1 MLGAGD
7 TKSTCLLIGNSVT
20 LLPFSIELT
29 QEGSGKQAQRP
40 AFGAHMS
47 DPYPH
52 GVRPSGLTCL
62 TTIPMAYGLRGSHV

>member
-52 GVRPSGLTCL
+52 GVATVAGWHWFQGP
-62 TTIPMAYGLRGSHV
+62 